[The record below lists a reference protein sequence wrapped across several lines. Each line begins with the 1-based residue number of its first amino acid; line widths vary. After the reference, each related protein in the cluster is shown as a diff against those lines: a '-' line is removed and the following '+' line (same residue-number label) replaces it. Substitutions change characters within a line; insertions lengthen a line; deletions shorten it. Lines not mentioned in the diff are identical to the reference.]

1 MPEQTEKSTGWSGG
15 GPIRPAG
22 FATKQRSVVMQMTWA
37 GGNAFENLHDQA
49 LDKAIIGYYEGSSG
63 TILTGTE
70 DVYKCIPAYNL
81 NQNNNLGVRADPVP
95 ENFCEAR

>member
-1 MPEQTEKSTGWSGG
+1 MRKGILFSMDAMLALIVVIIFIAWAPHQIKAMEEQGS
-15 GPIRPAG
+15 
-22 FATKQRSVVMQMTWA
+22 
-37 GGNAFENLHDQA
+37 AFENLHDQA

-63 TILTGTE
+63 TVLTGTE